1 MTPGTVACQAPL
13 AMEFSRQEYWD
24 GLPFPSPGDLP
35 YLGIKPGSPALQA
48 DALLLN
54 HTREALA
61 VPMERTKG
69 LPLPCHPPL
78 PLPPRPSVPSAQ
90 GQTRLLASATRP
102 KSMCPMHSEARHTEK
117 SEFGAEKGFLQG
129 QARRM
134 GGPCSEDPN
143 SLVVFREEFL

>member
-1 MTPGTVACQAPL
+1 MSDSLQPHELQSLGL
-13 AMEFSRQEYWD
+13 SWQEYWD